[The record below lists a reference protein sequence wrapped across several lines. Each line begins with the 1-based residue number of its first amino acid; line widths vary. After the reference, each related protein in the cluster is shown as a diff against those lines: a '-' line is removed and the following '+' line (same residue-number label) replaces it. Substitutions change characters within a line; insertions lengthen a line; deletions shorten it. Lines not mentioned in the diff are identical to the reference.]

1 MMTHDD
7 LRRLCRRDTL
17 VVTMHCI
24 KRMTERRIELSE
36 VRQAIMKGEI
46 IEDYPDDFPYP
57 SCLVLYQGLHVV
69 AGIGDGRLWLITA
82 YHPDPEQW
90 EADLRTR
97 RANP

>member
-1 MMTHDD
+1 M
-7 LRRLCRRDTL
+7 L
-17 VVTMHCI
+17 
-24 KRMTERRIELSE
+24 
-36 VRQAIMKGEI
+36 
-46 IEDYPDDFPYP
+46 YYYP